1 MTHAWQSAAE
11 AVVAE
16 WGIDATQA
24 GIDVVFVSESENFV
38 FRVRDDDGRQYV
50 LRLHRP
56 GYHNRSE
63 LDAEHIWIQ
72 ALAEAGLKVPCAVS
86 YTHLTLPTKA

>member
-1 MTHAWQSAAE
+1 MHAWQTAAE

-38 FRVRDDDGRQYV
+38 FRVRDDDGRQ
-50 LRLHRP
+50 
-56 GYHNRSE
+56 
-63 LDAEHIWIQ
+63 
-72 ALAEAGLKVPCAVS
+72 
-86 YTHLTLPTKA
+86 